1 MPLMTFS
8 MERNSIA
15 TRPSG
20 AEIPYGCMIPFG
32 GYTGSMKMSEEEALR
47 EYILR
52 LDDLMSFVGREELP
66 YSLRTLHMDRLLT
79 MTREAREARE
89 KTKEEGSPG

>member
-1 MPLMTFS
+1 
-8 MERNSIA
+8 
-15 TRPSG
+15 
-20 AEIPYGCMIPFG
+20 MIPVG

-66 YSLRTLHMDRLLT
+66 YSLRTLHMDQLLT
-79 MTREAREARE
+79 MTREARQARE

>member
-1 MPLMTFS
+1 
-8 MERNSIA
+8 
-15 TRPSG
+15 
-20 AEIPYGCMIPFG
+20 MIPLG

-79 MTREAREARE
+79 MTREAREIREKARE
-89 KTKEEGSPG
+89 GGSSG

>member
-1 MPLMTFS
+1 
-8 MERNSIA
+8 
-15 TRPSG
+15 
-20 AEIPYGCMIPFG
+20 MIPLG
-32 GYTGSMKMSEEEALR
+32 GYTDPMKMSKEEALR

-66 YSLRTLHMDRLLT
+66 YSLRTLHMDRLLA

-89 KTKEEGSPG
+89 KTKKEGSPG

>member
-1 MPLMTFS
+1 
-8 MERNSIA
+8 
-15 TRPSG
+15 
-20 AEIPYGCMIPFG
+20 MIPLG

-66 YSLRTLHMDRLLT
+66 YSLRTLHMDRLLA
-79 MTREAREARE
+79 MTREARETRE